1 MCKTACGRKDNI
13 NSVSRNGRKMNIQP
27 GNSKNRR
34 KSTTRSNEHGGGFD
48 ALCGLIAKIGQ
59 VALFIALFGTL
70 FHFYIKLD
78 QEINSTAA
86 EIRRV
91 DNMIVQVERETDGLR
106 MEYANCSSR
115 SFIERQIVLFK
126 LPLKEMTQD
135 QQRFIRVYTPEQ
147 LARMPRPAVRSRQV
161 SLDNGRMGLN
171 KL

>member
-1 MCKTACGRKDNI
+1 MF
-13 NSVSRNGRKMNIQP
+13 NIQP
-27 GNSKNRR
+27 GNSSGAKKVR
-34 KSTTRSNEHGGGFD
+34 KSEPVHAGLD
-48 ALCGLIAKIGQ
+48 ACFSLLARVMQTALLLLIVGA
-59 VALFIALFGTL
+59 F
-70 FHFYIKLD
+70 FHTYIKLD

-115 SFIERQIVLFK
+115 PFIERQIAAFK

-147 LARMPRPAVRSRQV
+147 LARMPRPVIRSRYASV
-161 SLDNGRMGLN
+161 DNSRIRQQ
-171 KL
+171 

>member
-1 MCKTACGRKDNI
+1 MF
-13 NSVSRNGRKMNIQP
+13 NIQP
-27 GNSKNRR
+27 GNSTTSKKVR
-34 KSTTRSNEHGGGFD
+34 KPEPGHAGLD
-48 ALCGLIAKIGQ
+48 ACFSLFARVLQTALLLLIVGA
-59 VALFIALFGTL
+59 F
-70 FHFYIKLD
+70 FHLYIKLD